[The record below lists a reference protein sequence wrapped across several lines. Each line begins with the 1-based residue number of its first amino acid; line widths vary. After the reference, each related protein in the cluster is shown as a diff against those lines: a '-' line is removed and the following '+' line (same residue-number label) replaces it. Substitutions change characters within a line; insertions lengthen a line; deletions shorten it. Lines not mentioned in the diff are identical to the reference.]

1 MTQWR
6 RHGTGARRP
15 GLGKSQPHRL
25 LGHLPLAIL
34 IRTSSS
40 LQPSRPH
47 HVCPWTPQCPRVRT
61 WTRSLPLPWASPSRL
76 PRTSSWIATHEEP
89 SMGTGCP
96 PQPSSS
102 LSHSPPIFK
111 ASGLPLRPSPTP
123 LGLPDQGSTRVP
135 LPPESDLRVASRR
148 LMTRGL
154 AQLGDEAHA
163 LPVFSALCLGPLL
176 LQFPTETSL
185 RLYTPALLS
194 IPQSFPHVAS
204 LMISRAP

>member
-15 GLGKSQPHRL
+15 GLGKSPPHRL

-61 WTRSLPLPWASPSRL
+61 WTRFLPLPWASPSRL
-76 PRTSSWIATHEEP
+76 PQTSSWIATHEEP

-102 LSHSPPIFK
+102 LSHSPPILK
-111 ASGLPLRPSPTP
+111 ASGFHC
-123 LGLPDQGSTRVP
+123 GLPPRLSASQTRD
-135 LPPESDLRVASRR
+135 LPTSR
-148 LMTRGL
+148 
-154 AQLGDEAHA
+154 
-163 LPVFSALCLGPLL
+163 C
-176 LQFPTETSL
+176 
-185 RLYTPALLS
+185 LLS
-194 IPQSFPHVAS
+194 QICAWLLVA
-204 LMISRAP
+204 